1 MPIMDDEDAIKSE
14 VHSRLS
20 DVVSAM
26 FRWITDCRYTGRAGQ
41 ARVGRRF
48 IAFAWVVNP
57 SLFGGPSA
65 SALAERLALSPPMF
79 RLLTGEVAKEFG
91 ITNAAQRHAWN
102 RGRIAPQRR
111 SGPRGPQG
119 HTQGT
124 KTPYKPSQRQERAKE
139 SLSSQPGEG
148 VRSQSHKRVPSDSNP
163 VSHRFSERETPHVP
177 STRRPQLGQ
186 TGLVALAV
194 TDPTRRVSWPQKW

>member
-1 MPIMDDEDAIKSE
+1 MKGYTPPHTDFDYDAVEGSRMPIMDDEDAIKSE

-139 SLSSQPGEG
+139 SLSRGGRRGGQE
-148 VRSQSHKRVPSDSNP
+148 
-163 VSHRFSERETPHVP
+163 SE
-177 STRRPQLGQ
+177 PQ
-186 TGLVALAV
+186 TCAV
-194 TDPTRRVSWPQKW
+194 